1 MQARLPNF
9 IDLLLDAVFV
19 VDEQGRVAFAS
30 AACERILG
38 YTPQALLGESLL
50 DLVLPEDRART
61 LAEMARVSSGE
72 ARIGFENRYRHRDG
86 RTVHLTWSARWVE
99 GERLRIGVA
108 RDVTELKRAEALQA
122 AVYAVSEAAQNA
134 SGLEA
139 LLPELHRI
147 VAALVP
153 VAAMAVATCDPAG
166 GVLDFVYRQGWPEHE
181 DEEEEAEMPA
191 GREHCLCAMRDG
203 QPLLLGGDAPGA
215 SCALLMPLATRNGP
229 VGLAVLRS
237 PAGAGYEEK
246 ERELLAFVAGQVAI
260 AIERARLK
268 AELLQAAM
276 YDELTRLPNRR
287 LLYDRCRQ
295 ALARCRRQ
303 QARLALL
310 YVDVDDFKQVNDSF
324 GHASGDLLLREFAGR
339 LAGAVRASDTVAR
352 LAGDEFVVLME
363 DIGGESDAD
372 AVVLKIREALA
383 PAVLVEGGSVHIS
396 ASIGIALYPE
406 HGDGIEP
413 LLRYADRAMYGAK
426 KAG

>member
-19 VDEQGRVAFAS
+19 VDEQGRVAFVS

-38 YTPQALLGESLL
+38 YTPQELLGQSLL
-50 DLVLPEDRART
+50 DLILPEDRART
-61 LAEMARVSSGE
+61 VAEMARVSSGE

-134 SGLEA
+134 SGLDG

-153 VAAMAVATCDPAG
+153 VAAMAVATCDEAG
-166 GVLDFVYRQGWPEHE
+166 GALDFVYRQGWQAGEGAGFPV
-181 DEEEEAEMPA
+181 
-191 GREHCLCAMRDG
+191 GREHCLRAMRDA
-203 QPLLLGGDAPGA
+203 QPLLLEGDAPGA
-215 SCALLMPLATRNGP
+215 GCALLMPLATRNGP

-237 PAGAGYEEK
+237 PAGLGYEEK
-246 ERELLAFVAGQVAI
+246 ARELLAFVAGQVAI

-268 AELLQAAM
+268 ADLLQAAM

-295 ALARCRRQ
+295 ALARCRRH

-363 DIGGESDAD
+363 DVGGESDAA

-406 HGDGIEP
+406 HGDDVEP
-413 LLRYADRAMYGAK
+413 LLRHADRAMYGAK